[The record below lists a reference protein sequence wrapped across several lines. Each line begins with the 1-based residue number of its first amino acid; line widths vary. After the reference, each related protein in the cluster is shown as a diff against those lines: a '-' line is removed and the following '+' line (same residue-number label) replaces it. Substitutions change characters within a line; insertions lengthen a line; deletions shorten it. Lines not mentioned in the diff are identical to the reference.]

1 VQHPKVADE
10 IAACSQRSIW
20 CQDVV
25 HVSYFTCKCNHGICK
40 RLSAASRPPPGSPK
54 LGARFQPPPPSTP
67 PTPTYSPF
75 LSRSVKTR
83 SLHRTKKTC
92 ICDSES
98 PSQWLCLYVWDSG
111 KRLLCWIAGNSPR
124 ETLESRPR
132 IGVFVESVTLE
143 GWLHLSMLLNFSSLA
158 GKVRAEGLGL
168 FPRASSARRNV
179 PPPLPFRTPPPA
191 VGFPL
196 DKDVPILFWTLLGS
210 RTPM

>member
-1 VQHPKVADE
+1 M
-10 IAACSQRSIW
+10 W
-20 CQDVV
+20 CM
-25 HVSYFTCKCNHGICK
+25 
-40 RLSAASRPPPGSPK
+40 SPI
-54 LGARFQPPPPSTP
+54 LPANAIMGFANVCLLHQGLHRGARNSGLDSNPPPPSTP